1 MRRIVK
7 GTDKGVAVFYDTD
20 EVFGLNGDAQQV
32 LVEADGYVEPIISNE
47 SVTTIAI
54 DGANQRFGTKNSG
67 VFVYSADGNSK

>member
-1 MRRIVK
+1 MWV

-54 DGANQRFGTKNSG
+54 DGANRKWFGTKNSG
-67 VFVYSADGNSK
+67 VFVYTADGSQQI